1 MKQTLLL
8 VVLLFA
14 AASAPCQTN
23 TGLVPGDPTY
33 QQQFDS
39 ESGNQQLHDI
49 PPQQPPAQAGTGS
62 SSASE
67 RWRYDPAVKPGSAAN
82 MPFLESPIERA
93 LKGINPCNVPYGR
106 LLDKWRAMLVQE
118 TIENVRFWLLLTLI
132 AGMML
137 SGSYTV
143 WLLREREERLQIV
156 GGIVAQLWNAHV
168 FARGKAFEATEAHN
182 KLVAETNAEHRAARE
197 RSAQEESNASDASGS
212 PSTES
217 ATEDRLEE
225 ASRPVRGEDDQQFHG
240 QVFERTST
248 PDSAA
253 SVDSGQDGTQ
263 SDAIPLPVK
272 IARFAKA
279 EGGDSSVELPLPEPP
294 ADSRVAVEAMSEPQ
308 KAPSESDAE
317 NIELRKLEL
326 QKAKKT
332 LAILTARVATK
343 DAQLQAKD
351 DKIANQREILNK
363 LQSRIQDNRDTE
375 SGAN

>member
-1 MKQTLLL
+1 LKQTLLL
-8 VVLLFA
+8 VVLLFT

-39 ESGNQQLHDI
+39 EPGNHQLHDI

-67 RWRYDPAVKPGSAAN
+67 RWRYDPAVEPGSTAKRA
-82 MPFLESPIERA
+82 FLESPIERA

-106 LLDKWRAMLVQE
+106 LLDEWRAMLVQE

-132 AGMML
+132 AGMMF
-137 SGSYTV
+137 SGSYIV
-143 WLLREREERLQIV
+143 WLLREREDRLQIA

-168 FARGKAFEATEAHN
+168 FARGKQLEATKALDGLIEYKN
-182 KLVAETNAEHRAARE
+182 SEHHAARLRAARE
-197 RSAQEESNASDASGS
+197 EKNASDASAP
-212 PSTES
+212 PSTEDAS
-217 ATEDRLEE
+217 EGRSVE
-225 ASRPVRGEDDQQFHG
+225 AYRPVNGAKEQQFHG

-279 EGGDSSVELPLPEPP
+279 EGEDSSGELSLPEPP
-294 ADSRVAVEAMSEPQ
+294 ADSGVAVEAISEPQ

-326 QKAKKT
+326 QKAKET
-332 LAILTARVATK
+332 LAILTAQVATK
-343 DAQLQAKD
+343 DAQLRAKD
-351 DKIANQREILNK
+351 DKIANQREVLNK
-363 LQSRIQDNRDTE
+363 LNRDTE
-375 SGAN
+375 GGAN

>member
-8 VVLLFA
+8 VVLLFT

-67 RWRYDPAVKPGSAAN
+67 RWRYDPAVKPGSIAKR
-82 MPFLESPIERA
+82 PFLESPIERA

-106 LLDKWRAMLVQE
+106 LLDEWRAMVVQE
-118 TIENVRFWLLLTLI
+118 TIENVKFWLLLVLI
-132 AGMML
+132 ASMML

-143 WLLREREERLQIV
+143 WLLREREDRLQIA

-168 FARGKAFEATEAHN
+168 FARGKALEATEAH
-182 KLVAETNAEHRAARE
+182 KRLVEVNAEDRAARE
-197 RSAQEESNASDASGS
+197 RSAQQRANASDASKP
-212 PSTES
+212 PSTEN

-225 ASRPVRGEDDQQFHG
+225 ASRRVHGDDDQQFHG
-240 QVFERTST
+240 LAFERTST
-248 PDSAA
+248 PNSDS
-253 SVDSGQDGTQ
+253 SVDSGQDGEQ
-263 SDAIPLPVK
+263 SDAVPSPVK

-279 EGGDSSVELPLPEPP
+279 GGEDSSGELPLSEPP
-294 ADSRVAVEAMSEPQ
+294 AGSGVPAEAISDPQ
-308 KAPSESDAE
+308 KVPAESDAE

-326 QKAKKT
+326 QKANSLWCK
-332 LAILTARVATK
+332 
-343 DAQLQAKD
+343 
-351 DKIANQREILNK
+351 
-363 LQSRIQDNRDTE
+363 
-375 SGAN
+375 

>member
-8 VVLLFA
+8 VVLLFT

-23 TGLVPGDPTY
+23 TELVPENPTY
-33 QQQFDS
+33 RQQFDS

-67 RWRYDPAVKPGSAAN
+67 RWRYDPAVKPGSTAKK
-82 MPFLESPIERA
+82 PFLESPIERA

-106 LLDKWRAMLVQE
+106 LLDEWHAMLVRE
-118 TIENVRFWLLLTLI
+118 TIENVHFWALLTLI
-132 AGMML
+132 AGTML
-137 SGSYTV
+137 SCSYSV
-143 WLLREREERLQIV
+143 WLLREREERLQTA

-168 FARGKAFEATEAHN
+168 FARGKALEATEAH
-182 KLVAETNAEHRAARE
+182 KRLVEVNAEDRAARE
-197 RSAQEESNASDASGS
+197 RAAQQRANASDASGP
-212 PSTES
+212 PSTEN

-240 QVFERTST
+240 LAFERTST
-248 PDSAA
+248 PNSAS
-253 SVDSGQDGTQ
+253 SVDSGQDGEQ
-263 SDAIPLPVK
+263 SDAVPTPVK

-279 EGGDSSVELPLPEPP
+279 EGEDSSGELPLPEPP
-294 ADSRVAVEAMSEPQ
+294 ADSGVAVEAISDPQ
-308 KAPSESDAE
+308 KVPSESDAE
-317 NIELRKLEL
+317 NTELRKLEL
-326 QKAKKT
+326 QKAKET
-332 LAILTARVATK
+332 LAILTAQVATK

-351 DKIANQREILNK
+351 DKIANQREVLNK

-375 SGAN
+375 GGAN